1 MDENTEWISSER
13 TVFISP
19 AEFQR
24 LVEFATGNNEASLV
38 VCLHPTPYKETLCCF
53 FSPFIVTT
61 PYIIV
66 LLCQFLLLCDDVKQ
80 IQHVGWM
87 FGGWCIVFTFNGP
100 NKSLKNSAGNVILTP
115 PVALPFLLVRSSSW
129 QAFAL
134 TGKLSSGYNAHTICN
149 INLKLRWSNTQQAPS
164 HKAAETHTGM
174 HKYS

>member
-1 MDENTEWISSER
+1 MKLLRW
-13 TVFISP
+13 
-19 AEFQR
+19 
-24 LVEFATGNNEASLV
+24 LVYIQHLTKKLYV
-38 VCLHPTPYKETLCCF
+38 VF
-53 FSPFIVTT
+53 FSPFSVTT

-66 LLCQFLLLCDDVKQ
+66 LLCRFLLLCDDVKQ

-134 TGKLSSGYNAHTICN
+134 TGKLSSGNNTHTICN